1 VPSAACGER
10 GRRLSRG
17 LANGARDARVPVIAE
32 GLFSYQ
38 IGGSERVGVDLA
50 VEFKRRGYQ
59 VVCFAVHDS
68 DGPMR
73 VELERAGIRCLDLNY
88 DRYTGIGILRRLR
101 FMWACWRLLRR
112 ERISALHVHHTGS
125 LVLCGIAARLAR
137 VPRIVL
143 TEHAVDHLKE
153 LPRYHRRIACYC
165 RAASDITV
173 VEPAQAQYFHRQ
185 FRVPRDRLH
194 HVANGT
200 RLRTSTTADA
210 IKHAREK
217 LALGADEFAYFY
229 VGRLSPEKDLG
240 TLLEAFAALPADVRD
255 RSRLYLVGD
264 GSERASLETRRD
276 ALGLLARVTFLGA
289 RSDVAEILTAAD
301 AFVMSSRSEGLPMV
315 LLEAMV
321 AGVPCVAT
329 AVGGIPGLF
338 SGDRGVSVPPQDSAA
353 LAAAMAS
360 IARSPELRARLVA
373 NALDHVRK
381 HHAFDAIVDRYL
393 HLLGLPPR
401 VERAGTLSPAAS
413 PGTG

>member
-1 VPSAACGER
+1 LR
-10 GRRLSRG
+10 RG
-17 LANGARDARVPVIAE
+17 LGNDANDRQVPVIAE
-32 GLFSYQ
+32 GMFSYQ

-50 VEFKRRGYQ
+50 VEYKRRGYQ

-73 VELERAGIRCLDLNY
+73 AELERAGVRCLDLNY
-88 DRYTGIGILRRLR
+88 DKYTGVGLVRRLR
-101 FMWACWRLLRR
+101 FMWACWRLLRQ
-112 ERISALHVHHTGS
+112 ERISALHVHHTGT
-125 LVLCGIAARLAR
+125 LILCGIAARLAR

-143 TEHAVDHLKE
+143 TEHSVDPLRE
-153 LPRYHRRIACYC
+153 LGRRRIAYYC
-165 RAASDITV
+165 RAASDISV
-173 VEPAQAQYFHRQ
+173 VEPAQAEYFHKQ
-185 FRVPRDRLH
+185 FHVPLNRLH

-200 RLRTSTTADA
+200 RLRASTTADG
-210 IKHAREK
+210 IRLTREE

-240 TLLEAFAALPADVRD
+240 TLLEAFAILPADLHN

-276 ALGLLARVTFLGA
+276 SLGLRARVTFLGA
-289 RSDVAEILTAAD
+289 RSDVAKLLSAAN
-301 AFVMSSRSEGLPMV
+301 AFVMSSISEGLPMV
-315 LLEAMV
+315 LLEAMA

-338 SGDRGVSVPPQDSAA
+338 SGDRGISVPPQNSAA

-373 NALDHVRK
+373 NSLEHVRR

-401 VERAGTLSPAAS
+401 VERAGTLKPAAS

>member
-1 VPSAACGER
+1 VPSAACGKR
-10 GRRLSRG
+10 GRRLRRG
-17 LANGARDARVPVIAE
+17 PADDADDARVPVIAE
-32 GLFSYQ
+32 VLFSYQ

-73 VELERAGIRCLDLNY
+73 VELERAGIRCLELNY
-88 DRYTGIGILRRLR
+88 DRYTGIGVLRRLR
-101 FMWACWRLLRR
+101 YMWACWRLLRR

-125 LVLCGIAARLAR
+125 LVLCGIPARLAR

-153 LPRYHRRIACYC
+153 LPRWRIACYC
-165 RAASDITV
+165 RAARDITV
-173 VEPAQAQYFHRQ
+173 VEPAQAQYFHSQ

-200 RLRTSTTADA
+200 RLRTSATADA
-210 IKHAREK
+210 IRHAREK
-217 LALGADEFAYFY
+217 LALGADEFAYIY

-240 TLLEAFAALPADVRD
+240 TLLEAFATLPADVRD

-276 ALGLLARVTFLGA
+276 SLGLLARVTLLGA

-338 SGDRGVSVPPQDSAA
+338 GGDRGVCVRPQDSAA

-401 VERAGTLSPAAS
+401 VERAGTLKPAAS